1 MLKTIAGLAIGA
13 FVLRRTSPD
22 TYNKVVTVLNDAVTI
37 ASDVCTAT
45 RGQVSAYTAEAAA
58 DAQKRLQAVDP
69 NAVRNLRAL
78 LDGTAPSQPAQH
90 PAPRRAVR
98 RP

>member
-78 LDGTAPSQPAQH
+78 LDGTAPSQPAVRR
-90 PAPRRAVR
+90 PAPRR